1 MIFFM
6 IVIQLSLFIFLYSV
20 FQNKFYY
27 SGNTV
32 AIMQNLGLTKGES
45 GVVIAGQVFLICLP
59 AIIFELIKSLIMI
72 IKGKSFLYVFSSVIF
87 MGIYGIIIFIFYY
100 KAYKNV
106 EIARLTRTDRFSM
119 ERKQVVHLRENA
131 RIGSLFARISVVSI
145 LVMSCIL
152 VSGFIPINEAKDI
165 KKQIK
170 EKPLY
175 EMMAVMAEGSS
186 CHLGYR
192 ILLNDN
198 SSFTIE
204 DVEKLSKYDS
214 YVNIE
219 RTVDSW
225 QQPMLLIKK
234 DKVTKQIK
242 QWVKAQR
249 EEFELNETEK
259 NLKNFPKEAESF
271 IPIPSVDVIQLTDRE
286 QKDFMKK
293 YNVKKDDVVVF
304 NGSGIDLSS
313 ILNDQATLGKV
324 TINQKKY
331 TFNKQS
337 IHISKIINEGYN
349 NPNISGEGLITI
361 VVLYKSLLIC

>member
-1 MIFFM
+1 
-6 IVIQLSLFIFLYSV
+6 
-20 FQNKFYY
+20 
-27 SGNTV
+27 
-32 AIMQNLGLTKGES
+32 
-45 GVVIAGQVFLICLP
+45 
-59 AIIFELIKSLIMI
+59 
-72 IKGKSFLYVFSSVIF
+72 
-87 MGIYGIIIFIFYY
+87 
-100 KAYKNV
+100 
-106 EIARLTRTDRFSM
+106 
-119 ERKQVVHLRENA
+119 
-131 RIGSLFARISVVSI
+131 
-145 LVMSCIL
+145 MSCIL

-198 SSFTIE
+198 SNFTIE
-204 DVEKLSKYDS
+204 DVEKLSNYDS

-293 YNVKKDDVVVF
+293 YNVKKDDVMVF

-324 TINQKKY
+324 TIN
-331 TFNKQS
+331 
-337 IHISKIINEGYN
+337 
-349 NPNISGEGLITI
+349 
-361 VVLYKSLLIC
+361 

>member
-1 MIFFM
+1 
-6 IVIQLSLFIFLYSV
+6 
-20 FQNKFYY
+20 
-27 SGNTV
+27 
-32 AIMQNLGLTKGES
+32 
-45 GVVIAGQVFLICLP
+45 
-59 AIIFELIKSLIMI
+59 
-72 IKGKSFLYVFSSVIF
+72 
-87 MGIYGIIIFIFYY
+87 
-100 KAYKNV
+100 
-106 EIARLTRTDRFSM
+106 
-119 ERKQVVHLRENA
+119 
-131 RIGSLFARISVVSI
+131 
-145 LVMSCIL
+145 MSCIL

-242 QWVKAQR
+242 QWVKVQR
-249 EEFELNETEK
+249 EDFEINETEK

-271 IPIPSVDVIQLTDRE
+271 MPIPSVDVIQLTDSE

-293 YNVKKDDVVVF
+293 YNAKKDDVMVF
-304 NGSGIDLSS
+304 NGSGIDLSL
-313 ILNDQATLGKV
+313 ILNDQATLGKI

-331 TFNKQS
+331 SFNKQS
-337 IHISKIINEGYN
+337 IHISKIVIQGYN